1 MVSHVRHLRTG
12 QEWGRWHAAVADEQ
26 AGAGGTA
33 EEQPMARGTAA
44 EQAVARD
51 TATGHDEALRTGA
64 GRTAQA
70 TARDTAAEHE
80 AAADLGAW
88 RNHFLTLLDR
98 IALPIAVCSIY
109 GDVHVANPAMAAEW
123 GTTPGRLR
131 GRPLRERFTPRSED
145 QLDRLVRALRTG
157 RTSRYPIEVTW
168 RSGRDGAEREGEFTI
183 DPIMAVPEPAPV
195 LLAMLY
201 VRDERPEPPPLPGGS
216 VSGVQARILALAAS
230 GATTAAIGKALGLT
244 VDGVNYHLTRLSQRW
259 RVQGR
264 TALVAKAYALGVLAP
279 GRWPPEPAGGL
290 NAP

>member
-1 MVSHVRHLRTG
+1 MTRDVTDEQARVGVT
-12 QEWGRWHAAVADEQ
+12 ADEQ
-26 AGAGGTA
+26 ARAGVTA
-33 EEQPMARGTAA
+33 D
-44 EQAVARD
+44 EQARARV
-51 TATGHDEALRTGA
+51 TADE
-64 GRTAQA
+64 QA
-70 TARDTAAEHE
+70 

-98 IALPIAVCSIY
+98 IPLPIAVCSIY
-109 GDVHVANPAMAAEW
+109 GEVHVANPAMAAEW

-131 GRPLRERFTPRSED
+131 GRPLRERFTPRSEE

-168 RSGRDGAEREGEFTI
+168 RAGHEGPEREGEFTI
-183 DPIMAVPEPAPV
+183 DPIMTVPEPAPV

-201 VRDERPEPPPLPGGS
+201 VRDERPEPPPVPGGS

-230 GATTAAIGKALGLT
+230 GATTASIGKALGLT

-290 NAP
+290 IAP